1 MGRVHH
7 VKKARK
13 DNKAAGIKKGQEY
26 WWVAH
31 KTARGGF
38 KRYFTKPPRPSQCT
52 QSDFYQALYGLQE
65 EMQDAKAET
74 MGEVEGLRD
83 SWAEQAREIGSEQQ
97 DKFDNMPEG
106 LQQGETGQ
114 LLEERANAMNEYADE
129 IEGVDC
135 DLDES
140 EGHDSELEQAN
151 ECLQQIINL
160 DCGV

>member
-13 DNKAAGIKKGQEY
+13 ARKDAGIKKGQEY
-26 WWVAH
+26 WWVAF

-52 QSDFYQALYGLQE
+52 QSEFYSALYGLQE
-65 EMQDAKAET
+65 EIEDAKPTDMADLES
-74 MGEVEGLRD
+74 MRD
-83 SWAEQAREIGSEQQ
+83 EWASRARDIGQEQQ

-106 LQQGETGQ
+106 LQQGDTGQ
-114 LLEERANAMNEYADE
+114 LLEERAQAMDEYADE

-135 DLDES
+135 ERDEEAEPEES
-140 EGHDSELEQAN
+140 AQVERV
-151 ECLQQIINL
+151 LQEIASVSCN
-160 DCGV
+160 VA